1 MSILYCLNPECSHP
15 QNPTHY
21 SYCQGCGGNLSQT
34 SQSYSFHSRY
44 LIVGVLGE
52 GAFGRTYKAED
63 LNFNRKPR
71 VIKKFIAQMQ
81 GAALEKS
88 KELFQR
94 EAEKLD
100 ELKHEQIPTVYDY
113 FSQGNSLYLVEGF
126 IEGETLFQEYQR
138 EGKFSEQKI
147 QEILRDLLPV
157 LAYLH
162 SKGLIHRDI
171 KPDNLMRR
179 RSDGKLMLIDFGG
192 IKEQTS
198 QMGTGLYTPGYAPYE
213 HIMGRAIASS
223 DLYSLAATC
232 VRLLTGCL
240 PPRNSN
246 LVDPVYD
253 VDERRWL
260 WQSVLKSQKRSISD
274 FLANLLNKMLEDKS
288 SQRYQSAS
296 EVLTVLNNPP
306 SRPTVVQPPVQ
317 PTTVSPPPKTTI
329 STTSGITRRK
339 WLYNGI
345 GLMVFGA
352 AIALVIDKR
361 DVWLKLLP
369 STSDKSVKKPP
380 SDKSVK
386 KPPSDESVK
395 KTPSD
400 EPQKNTFTEQLPGG
414 LKLAM
419 VELPGGEF
427 MMGSPDSDPD
437 ASEKP
442 QHQVQ
447 VNSFA
452 IGKYPVTQAQ
462 YEAVMGTNP
471 SHFKNNPQNPVEMVS
486 WDDAQ
491 AFCQKLSQITGKTY
505 RLPTEAEWEY
515 ACRGGTTTRFYFGD
529 DANQLGDYA
538 WYDGNS
544 QQTTHP
550 VGQKK
555 PNAWG
560 LYDMSGN
567 VWEWCEDNWHDNYK
581 NAPKDGSAWLIK
593 DNYSQILRGGSW
605 SVNPDSCRSA
615 DRGNNYRRGPYF
627 NGGFRVVCGAGR
639 TL

>member
-52 GAFGRTYKAED
+52 GAFGRTYKAKD

-113 FSQGNSLYLVEGF
+113 FSQGNSLYLVQEF
-126 IEGETLFQEYQR
+126 IEGETLLQEYQR
-138 EGKFSEQKI
+138 EGRFSEQKI
-147 QEILRDLLPV
+147 KEILQQLLPV
-157 LAYLH
+157 LVYLH

-198 QMGTGLYTPGYAPYE
+198 QMGTGLYTPGYAAYE
-213 HIMGRAIASS
+213 HIMGSAVAAS

-232 VRLLTGCL
+232 VRLLTGCF
-240 PPRNSN
+240 PQSNSN
-246 LVDPVYD
+246 LPDSVYD
-253 VDERRWL
+253 VNQRRWL

-306 SRPTVVQPPVQ
+306 SSRTVVQPP
-317 PTTVSPPPKTTI
+317 PVSPPPQRKI
-329 STTSGITRRK
+329 KNPSGITRRK

-345 GLMVFGA
+345 GMIVFGGVIGLA
-352 AIALVIDKR
+352 IYSIGNYNLGDNQGAIADQNQAI
-361 DVWLKLLP
+361 KL
-369 STSDKSVKKPP
+369 
-380 SDKSVK
+380 
-386 KPPSDESVK
+386 
-395 KTPSD
+395 
-400 EPQKNTFTEQLPGG
+400 
-414 LKLAM
+414 
-419 VELPGGEF
+419 
-427 MMGSPDSDPD
+427 
-437 ASEKP
+437 
-442 QHQVQ
+442 
-447 VNSFA
+447 NS
-452 IGKYPVTQAQ
+452 
-462 YEAVMGTNP
+462 
-471 SHFKNNPQNPVEMVS
+471 
-486 WDDAQ
+486 DDAV
-491 AFCQKLSQITGKTY
+491 AY
-505 RLPTEAEWEY
+505 NN
-515 ACRGGTTTRFYFGD
+515 RGIAKSD
-529 DANQLGDYA
+529 LGDKQGAIADYNQAIKLNPDYA
-538 WYDGNS
+538 YAYNNRGIAKSDLGDKQGAIADYNQAIKLNPDYADAYYS
-544 QQTTHP
+544 R
-550 VGQKK
+550 
-555 PNAWG
+555 G
-560 LYDMSGN
+560 LIYKELN
-567 VWEWCEDNWHDNYK
+567 DNEK
-581 NAPKDGSAWLIK
+581 AIK
-593 DNYSQILRGGSW
+593 DFRQATKLYQQQNNQTWYQNSL
-605 SVNPDSCRSA
+605 
-615 DRGNNYRRGPYF
+615 DRLKELGVSN
-627 NGGFRVVCGAGR
+627 
-639 TL
+639 

>member
-21 SYCQGCGGNLSQT
+21 SYCQGCGGNLSQNT
-34 SQSYSFHSRY
+34 QSYSFHSRY
-44 LIVGVLGE
+44 LIVGVLGQ
-52 GAFGRTYKAED
+52 GAFGRTYQAKD
-63 LNFNRKPR
+63 LNFNQKPR

-81 GAALEKS
+81 GSALEKS

-113 FSQGNSLYLVEGF
+113 FSAGNSLYLVQEF
-126 IEGETLFQEYQR
+126 IEGETLLQEYQR
-138 EGKFSEQKI
+138 EGRFSEQKI
-147 QEILRDLLPV
+147 KEILRELLPV

-179 RSDGKLMLIDFGG
+179 RGDGKLMLIDFGG

-198 QMGTGLYTPGYAPYE
+198 QMGTGLYTPGYAAFE
-213 HIMGRAIASS
+213 HIMGRAVAAS

-240 PPRNSN
+240 PQSNSN
-246 LVDPVYD
+246 LPDLVYD
-253 VDERRWL
+253 VDERKWL

-288 SQRYQSAS
+288 SRRYQSAS
-296 EVLTVLNNPP
+296 EILTLLNNPP
-306 SRPTVVQPPVQ
+306 SSPPVVQPP
-317 PTTVSPPPKTTI
+317 PASPPPKRTI
-329 STTSGITRRK
+329 TSGITRRK
-339 WLYNGI
+339 WLYNSVGMI
-345 GLMVFGA
+345 IFGG

-361 DVWLKLLP
+361 DVWLKLP
-369 STSDKSVKKPP
+369 STS
-380 SDKSVK
+380 
-386 KPPSDESVK
+386 
-395 KTPSD
+395 PSD
-400 EPQKNTFTEQLPGG
+400 EPIKPTFTEKLPGG
-414 LKLAM
+414 LQLEM

-437 ASEKP
+437 AQSNEKP
-442 QHQVQ
+442 QHQVK

-452 IGKYPVTQAQ
+452 IGKYPITQAQ
-462 YEAVMGTNP
+462 YQAVMGNNP
-471 SHFKNNPQNPVEMVS
+471 SYFKNNPQNPVERVS
-486 WDDAQ
+486 WNDAQ

-515 ACRGGTTTRFYFGD
+515 ACRAGTTTRYYFGD

-538 WYDGNS
+538 WHNGNS
-544 QQTTHP
+544 QDKTHP
-550 VGQKK
+550 VGQKR

-567 VWEWCEDNWHDNYK
+567 VWEWCEDNWHDNYIG
-581 NAPKDGSAWLIK
+581 APKDGSAWLTN
-593 DNYSQILRGGSW
+593 DNDYQILRGGSW
-605 SVNPDSCRSA
+605 YLNPNFCRSA
-615 DRGNNYRRGPYF
+615 FRFYYFRRDYF
-627 NGGFRVVCGAGR
+627 SFFLGFRVVCGAGR

>member
-52 GAFGRTYKAED
+52 GAFGRTYQAKD
-63 LNFNRKPR
+63 LNFNQKPR

-113 FSQGNSLYLVEGF
+113 FSAGNSLYLVQEF
-126 IEGETLFQEYQR
+126 IEGETLLQEYQR
-138 EGKFSEQKI
+138 EGRFSEQKI
-147 QEILRDLLPV
+147 KEILRELLPV

-179 RSDGKLMLIDFGG
+179 RGDGKLMLIDFGG

-198 QMGTGLYTPGYAPYE
+198 QMGTGLYTPGYAAFE
-213 HIMGRAIASS
+213 HIMGRAVAAS

-240 PPRNSN
+240 PQSNSN
-246 LVDPVYD
+246 LPDLVYD
-253 VDERRWL
+253 VDERKWL

-306 SRPTVVQPPVQ
+306 SSRTVVQPP
-317 PTTVSPPPKTTI
+317 PVSPPPQRKI
-329 STTSGITRRK
+329 KNPSGITRRK

-345 GLMVFGA
+345 GMIVFGGVIGLA
-352 AIALVIDKR
+352 IYSIGNYNLGDNQGAIADQNQAI
-361 DVWLKLLP
+361 KL
-369 STSDKSVKKPP
+369 
-380 SDKSVK
+380 
-386 KPPSDESVK
+386 
-395 KTPSD
+395 
-400 EPQKNTFTEQLPGG
+400 
-414 LKLAM
+414 
-419 VELPGGEF
+419 
-427 MMGSPDSDPD
+427 
-437 ASEKP
+437 
-442 QHQVQ
+442 
-447 VNSFA
+447 NS
-452 IGKYPVTQAQ
+452 
-462 YEAVMGTNP
+462 
-471 SHFKNNPQNPVEMVS
+471 
-486 WDDAQ
+486 DDAVAYYNNGVDKYNLGDNQGAIKDFNQ
-491 AFCQKLSQITGKTY
+491 AIQINPDYANAYYDRGSAKSNLGDKLGAIKDYNQAIQIN
-505 RLPTEAEWEY
+505 P
-515 ACRGGTTTRFYFGD
+515 D
-529 DANQLGDYA
+529 DADFYNNRGWAKYNLGDKQGAIADYNQA
-538 WYDGNS
+538 IKLN
-544 QQTTHP
+544 
-550 VGQKK
+550 
-555 PNAWG
+555 PNFAFPYNNRGWAKYNLGDKQGAIADYNQAIKLNPDFAVPYYNRG
-560 LYDMSGN
+560 LIYKELN
-567 VWEWCEDNWHDNYK
+567 DNEK
-581 NAPKDGSAWLIK
+581 AIK
-593 DNYSQILRGGSW
+593 DFRQASQLHRQQNNQTWYQNSL
-605 SVNPDSCRSA
+605 
-615 DRGNNYRRGPYF
+615 DRLKELGVSN
-627 NGGFRVVCGAGR
+627 
-639 TL
+639 